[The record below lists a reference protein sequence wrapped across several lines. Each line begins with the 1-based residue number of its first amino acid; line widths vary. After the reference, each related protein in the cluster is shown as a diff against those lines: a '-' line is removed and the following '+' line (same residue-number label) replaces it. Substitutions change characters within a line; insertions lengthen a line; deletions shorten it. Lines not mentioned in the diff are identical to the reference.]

1 MSLANRQSTVR
12 KHRRSAREDRTGPR
26 RSCCRLHSLRHR
38 CRTHSTDWAVV
49 GCHMANCAVRPLIVV
64 SLQGR
69 GGCEARHAL
78 VGCCIRTD
86 GRELTPRGR
95 ADQGPGHL
103 DTDKHLM
110 IVENALC

>member
-1 MSLANRQSTVR
+1 
-12 KHRRSAREDRTGPR
+12 
-26 RSCCRLHSLRHR
+26 
-38 CRTHSTDWAVV
+38 
-49 GCHMANCAVRPLIVV
+49 MANCAVRPLIVV

-110 IVENALC
+110 IVENALCRRNQVKAVGAATRVTAKKRAGRAISTRYLPRYDVQRRRLAAAGASQST